1 MNRFAMN
8 QGELEGLLL
17 AMYNMVVIQRKKILF
32 DRLGQ
37 W

>member
-8 QGELEGLLL
+8 QGELEGFLH
-17 AMYNMVVIQRKKILF
+17 AEYNMVYIQRKKILF